1 MTSVESFLSRFSKFS
16 PKPCVFKT
24 HMHRSA
30 QGMSRAQYHQNSP
43 AVAAHPLNVVNGGLI
58 DFQDNLQRGVQ
69 EYVTPTMI
77 MHQQQGGF
85 GQSPYQQLASLASQQ
100 GVNQF
105 TAGQIQPGQMLCGP
119 ASFLHVNGVTYK
131 PVDEPST
138 KLTPA
143 PDKPSPAAMNQESGG
158 GAASSSQGPRALS
171 ERELREA
178 IDKRV
183 KQQVM
188 SYVRNQHDGVGGG
201 AWRNCSRQRMW
212 RLARCLT

>member
-1 MTSVESFLSRFSKFS
+1 
-16 PKPCVFKT
+16 
-24 HMHRSA
+24 
-30 QGMSRAQYHQNSP
+30 MSRAQYHQNP
-43 AVAAHPLNVVNGGLI
+43 TAVTNNPLNVVNGGLI

-77 MHQQQGGF
+77 MQQQQGGF
-85 GQSPYQQLASLASQQ
+85 GQLPYQQLASLASQQ

-138 KLTPA
+138 KFA
-143 PDKPSPAAMNQESGG
+143 PLPEKPSPAVIAQESSG

-188 SYVRNQHDGVGGG
+188 SYIRNQHDGVTAGSVDGLLS
-201 AWRNCSRQRMW
+201 AEDVA
-212 RLARCLT
+212 ARKVFDLNAGMPAARREGKGKRIQSGW